1 MRVASRSA
9 CSASPALAGAP
20 KRGRSARAGD
30 ATDLTATIYAAPT
43 RGRSAAAAASS
54 AASGLAASSLYQ
66 ATLAV
71 RARVARCRCDLFT
84 GNAGLLDPQ
93 ISVSEAQ
100 HLALSL
106 LGGHLPRFGA
116 K

>member
-1 MRVASRSA
+1 MKCITYRA
-9 CSASPALAGAP
+9 C
-20 KRGRSARAGD
+20 
-30 ATDLTATIYAAPT
+30 LT
-43 RGRSAAAAASS
+43 AAAASS

-84 GNAGLLDPQ
+84 GNAGSLDPQ